1 MLCCFSHSSTDG
13 KVYFRG
19 IMNQEKNPPINHSSL
34 MRFALVPHEISLI
47 FPAENLKVEPA
58 APHKPVD
65 LEYERVYNQL
75 LKGLIKSQIFFILT
89 RKCLS
94 NTYSL
99 QAEFEL
105 SWFNS
110 AVLLLSLFL
119 NLTILIH
126 QGNATELFFFQYI

>member
-1 MLCCFSHSSTDG
+1 
-13 KVYFRG
+13 
-19 IMNQEKNPPINHSSL
+19 
-34 MRFALVPHEISLI
+34 MRFALVP

-65 LEYERVYNQL
+65 LEYEHVYNQL

-89 RKCLS
+89 RKYLS

-119 NLTILIH
+119 NLTTLIH